1 MTTPIFDYINKY
13 QQSNPTRLH
22 MPGHKGVA
30 TRLGVEQF
38 DITEIEGADELY
50 AADGIIAQSEKNASD
65 LFGAHTYYSTEGSS
79 LSIRAMLFLLVKW
92 CRKEGKQPY
101 ILAARNVHKTFI
113 NTVALL
119 DIKVDWLM
127 GRQQDSFEECRISPE
142 QLQAKLDAMNPK
154 PSAVY
159 ITSPDYLGN
168 VADIKGLAQICHDNN
183 ILLLVDNA
191 HGAYLRFINPSQHP
205 MDLGAD
211 MCADSAHK
219 TLPVL
224 TGGAYLHISHKTDS
238 FFMENAKYALEMF
251 GSTSPSY
258 LIMASLDLA
267 NEYME
272 TMSQRLMEFAPI
284 VAGVKTRLKTL
295 GYKLI
300 GDELLKI
307 SIECDGNG
315 QEIATKLIE
324 ENIYPEYIDD
334 NHIVLMLTSENSDG
348 DLKKLVCVLEEIA
361 GEVVVRD
368 ERATRQSAINL
379 SDNAQAANQQ
389 MQAPLQLVSAHDAI
403 YADFEELPAQKCA
416 GRILAAANVSCPP
429 AVPVYMMGER
439 IGEEVADP
447 DSEVGRLLKNKKL
460 KVVK

>member
-1 MTTPIFDYINKY
+1 
-13 QQSNPTRLH
+13 

-30 TRLGVEQF
+30 TKLGVEQF

-50 AADGIIAQSEKNASD
+50 AAEGIIAQSEKNASE
-65 LFGAHTYYSTEGSS
+65 LFGAHTFYSTEGSS

-92 CRKEGKQPY
+92 CKKEGKQPY

-127 GRQQDSFEECRISPE
+127 GRQQDSFEECHISPN
-142 QLQAKLDAMNPK
+142 QLQAKLDVMNPK

-168 VADIKGLAQICHDNN
+168 IADIKGLAQICHDNN

-224 TGGAYLHISHKTDS
+224 TGGAYLHISPNADS
-238 FFMENAKYALEMF
+238 FFKENAKYALEMF

-258 LIMASLDLA
+258 LILASLDLA

-272 TMSQRLMEFAPI
+272 TMNQKLIAFAPQI
-284 VAGVKTRLKTL
+284 AGIKTRLEAF
-295 GYKLI
+295 GYKFI

-307 SIECDGNG
+307 TIKCNGNG
-315 QEIATKLIE
+315 KKMAAGLMEK
-324 ENIYPEYIDD
+324 NIYPEYIDS
-334 NHIVLMLTSENSDG
+334 NHIVLMLTPQNSDE
-348 DLKKLVCVLEEIA
+348 DLDKLVEGLEAIA
-361 GEVVVRD
+361 GEYASQ
-368 ERATRQSAINL
+368 EENATQQSAANL
-379 SDNAQAANQQ
+379 AGAASEHLQQ
-389 MQAPLQLVSAHDAI
+389 MTSALQQMSAQVQYMTSPIQIMSAHDAI
-403 YADFEELPAQKCA
+403 FSESEELPANKCA
-416 GRILAAANVSCPP
+416 GRILAAASVSCPP

-447 DSEVGRLLKNKKL
+447 DSEVGRLLMGKKL
-460 KVVK
+460 NVVK